1 MFSSQALGAPGPAS
15 PWFTRGQ
22 HQRWVWQ
29 EGVWRASQVLQW
41 GRRAGGWSGRL
52 LSPPGAP
59 RFSCACGDF
68 VRGRVMWGVL
78 RSSHSCS
85 VRANGRNRAGWAGA
99 PPWAQMHLEPACA
112 GEGEWAFKGCSLLCR
127 PPADPCSLARFSR
140 WHFTGWLVR
149 HMRPAEPACSQ
160 DAFPFSSTLQVVPVY
175 PSSPSCLQELWH
187 GFPNLS
193 NSKNKTLLWLLK
205 KKKRRPEDSGTE
217 PQRMQAIWGNI
228 PQNTA
233 SSLSGP
239 QRGRRTLLVLNIHQL
254 SPGGSRRSAEH
265 NGTSRWSK
273 QSRQMFTAIKS
284 CLHQLQGFHGLNFIF
299 CLHRGA

>member
-99 PPWAQMHLEPACA
+99 PPWHRCTSSRLVQGKES
-112 GEGEWAFKGCSLLCR
+112 ELLR
-127 PPADPCSLARFSR
+127 GALSFAD
-140 WHFTGWLVR
+140 
-149 HMRPAEPACSQ
+149 
-160 DAFPFSSTLQVVPVY
+160 LQRIRVHW
-175 PSSPSCLQELWH
+175 Q
-187 GFPNLS
+187 GFLGG
-193 NSKNKTLLWLLK
+193 TLLAGL
-205 KKKRRPEDSGTE
+205 SGTWDQQSL
-217 PQRMQAIWGNI
+217 PAPRMPFLFPPRWKSFLCTQALQAACKNFGMVFLTF
-228 PQNTA
+228 QTVKTK
-233 SSLSGP
+233 LS
-239 QRGRRTLLVLNIHQL
+239 
-254 SPGGSRRSAEH
+254 
-265 NGTSRWSK
+265 
-273 QSRQMFTAIKS
+273 FDY
-284 CLHQLQGFHGLNFIF
+284 
-299 CLHRGA
+299 